1 MAAAKERIMDLDF
14 TDTELREESKTEE
27 EHLQLISF
35 PRIRPFYIP
44 WFWPVF

>member
-1 MAAAKERIMDLDF
+1 MAAAKERIVDLGFEDS
-14 TDTELREESKTEE
+14 ELKEESKTEE
-27 EHLQLISF
+27 EHSELISF